1 MRDRCLTL
9 AGEAFDITCFTG
21 INQYHCLRVE
31 GECCASHL
39 SSQHIRSVDFE
50 VHCSTDHQPNTKDL
64 FEANTRK
71 FYLECLT
78 YMASI
83 HLAYEEEKNHERI
96 GPNSFACMQ
105 ATRQDLESL
114 GQQQLDPGADIVTLI
129 FDVVTD
135 KRHFHLVKPSGAAD
149 SSALREQVNLVL
161 PAHSA
166 I

>member
-1 MRDRCLTL
+1 M
-9 AGEAFDITCFTG
+9 
-21 INQYHCLRVE
+21 
-31 GECCASHL
+31 
-39 SSQHIRSVDFE
+39 DFE
-50 VHCSTDHQPNTKDL
+50 VQCSTDQSTKACATKDA

-71 FYLECLT
+71 FYLESLV
-78 YMASI
+78 YQASI
-83 HLAYEEEKNHERI
+83 HLAYEGEKNHERI

-105 ATRQDLESL
+105 ATRQDLELL
-114 GQQQLDPGADIVTLI
+114 GQQQLDPGTDIVTLI

-149 SSALREQVNLVL
+149 SSKLQEQVNLLL

>member
-1 MRDRCLTL
+1 
-9 AGEAFDITCFTG
+9 
-21 INQYHCLRVE
+21 
-31 GECCASHL
+31 
-39 SSQHIRSVDFE
+39 VDFE
-50 VHCSTDHQPNTKDL
+50 VHCSTDQSNTKDA

-78 YMASI
+78 YQASI
-83 HLAYEEEKNHERI
+83 HLAYEGEKNHERI

-105 ATRQDLESL
+105 ATRQDLELL
-114 GQQQLDPGADIVTLI
+114 GQQQLDPGTDIVTLI

-149 SSALREQVNLVL
+149 SSKLQEQVNLLL